1 MFPKVKIVTIDY
13 KIKMS
18 ESHCHF
24 LDIMVGS

>member
-1 MFPKVKIVTIDY
+1 MFAKVKIVTTDY

-18 ESHCHF
+18 ESHCDC